1 MPRRSETFGA
11 DSCGCGIKIT
21 YVSFGYDNEEVESVE
36 VVRHCGES
44 D

>member
-21 YVSFGYDNEEVESVE
+21 YNYCDEVESVE
-36 VVRHCGES
+36 VVRHCGECE
-44 D
+44 